1 MRKHRNNHI
10 VFSIF
15 FAILGIVPR
24 VFLGQEDWKNHPFVQ
39 YKYNH
44 FYFGGDSADFM
55 RLCAK
60 MMKLGSESRE
70 RVNIVHFGGSHV
82 QGGIWSNTFVSLLQK
97 KFAPEGGGYFVFPYR
112 MGKTNG
118 QPYARSFTTG
128 SWKLCRSLGVNPC
141 YPLGPCAVSLKTTG
155 ACTFGACLTQEAVC
169 KKTNRVKV
177 YHNFCTG
184 YDLKLVHPPEGFKR
198 ADWKEQGYSLFEWEN
213 PADSVVFELQKLD
226 TLQNEFILFGL
237 SLENTAPGGI
247 YLAGLG
253 ANGASSATFLRC
265 NELEKQL
272 KEITP
277 DLVIMSLGVNDTQS
291 KGFAKEDYI
300 EHYDSL
306 IAIVKKANPHA
317 QILLTTTTDNYVK
330 RKSSNKRTISARE
343 AMFELME
350 KHHVAVWDLFSLMG
364 GYKSISRWYKAG
376 YAVKDRVHFTAKGYV
391 LLGRLQYEAF
401 MKAFDQQTKIKGQ

>member
-1 MRKHRNNHI
+1 MKKHINKT
-10 VFSIF
+10 VFIF
-15 FAILGIVPR
+15 LLVVLAGPF
-24 VFLGQEDWKNHPFVQ
+24 FSFSQDDWKNHPFIN
-39 YKYNH
+39 YSYNR
-44 FYFGGDSADFM
+44 FYFGKDSLAF
-55 RLCAK
+55 
-60 MMKLGSESRE
+60 MKLCGRLNTLSSSNPE
-70 RVNIVHFGGSHV
+70 RINVVHFGGSHV
-82 QGGIWSNTFVSLLQK
+82 QGGIWSNTFVTLLQK
-97 KFAPEGGGYFVFPYR
+97 RFAPDGGGYFVFPYR

-128 SWKLCRSLGVNPC
+128 KWKLCRSLGVNPC
-141 YPLGPCAVSLKTTG
+141 YPLGPCALSLKTTE
-155 ACTFGACLTQEAVC
+155 ACTFGACLTTEAVC

-177 YHNFCTG
+177 YHNFCPG
-184 YDLKLVHPPEGFKR
+184 YELKLVHPPGGAKQ
-198 ADWKEQGYSLFEWEN
+198 ADWKEQGYSLFEWEQ
-213 PADSVVFELQKLD
+213 PVDSVVFELKKLD

-237 SLENTAPGGI
+237 SLENTGPGGI
-247 YLAGLG
+247 YFAGLG

-265 NELEKQL
+265 NDLEKQL
-272 KEITP
+272 RDISP

-306 IAIVKKANPHA
+306 IAIIRKASPKA

-330 RKSSNKRTISARE
+330 RKSSNKRTIPARD

-376 YAVKDRVHFTAKGYV
+376 LAVKDKVHFTARGYV
-391 LLGRLQYEAF
+391 LIGRLQYEAF
-401 MKAFDQQTKIKGQ
+401 MKAFDQQTKIQRQ